1 MNQTQTS
8 REGSTL
14 NTGFRVGSIAGIHI
28 FVDWSLLIIF
38 FLVTSSLGAGVFPEW
53 HPDWGGGLIWI
64 TALTAAILFF
74 VSVLLHELSHALVGR
89 AQGIDIRRIT
99 LFVFGGV
106 AQLEREPHRWQ
117 AELLMAIV
125 GPITSFVLG
134 LLFIFLGSASAG
146 EEIQPNPSD
155 PLQTFSAL
163 GPLATV
169 LLWIGP
175 INILL
180 GAFNLV
186 PGFPL
191 DGGRALRAVLWGLT
205 GDLYRATRWAAGLG
219 QGVAWILIGC
229 GFAMIFGTRV
239 PVFGTGVVGG
249 MWIALIGWFLNNAAI
264 MSYRQLLVQR
274 SMEHV
279 PVSRIMLSQF
289 DTVAPDM
296 PISTLIEDYI
306 MRSDQR
312 AFPVVENGRLVGLV
326 CLEDVRR
333 VDPTQRATLA
343 VRAIMTPAHA
353 LTTVAPEEAS
363 TEALQALSR
372 REVNQL
378 PVVKHGTVRGLIRRE
393 DILKWLSLHGEQAVA
408 R

>member
-8 REGSTL
+8 QARLTMD
-14 NTGFRVGSIAGIHI
+14 TGVRVGRIAGIHI

-38 FLVTSSLGAGVFPEW
+38 FLVTSSLGAGVFPAW
-53 HPDWGGGLIWI
+53 HPDWGEGLIWI
-64 TALTAAILFF
+64 TALAAAILFF

-89 AQGIDIRRIT
+89 AQGIEIRRIT
-99 LFVFGGV
+99 LFVFGG
-106 AQLEREPHRWQ
+106 AAHLEREPHTWR

-134 LLFIFLGSASAG
+134 LLFIFVGSVSAG
-146 EEIQPNPSD
+146 EIRIDPSD
-155 PLQTFSAL
+155 PLQTLSAL

-169 LLWIGP
+169 LLWLGP
-175 INILL
+175 INLLL
-180 GAFNLV
+180 GTFNLV

-191 DGGRALRAVLWGLT
+191 DGGRVLRAVLWGLS

-219 QGVAWILIGC
+219 QAVAWSLIGG
-229 GFAMIFGTRV
+229 GFAMILGVRV

-249 MWIALIGWFLNNAAI
+249 MWLALIGWFLNNAAI
-264 MSYRQLLVQR
+264 MSYRQLLTHR
-274 SMEHV
+274 SLERV
-279 PVSRIMLSQF
+279 PVSQIMLSHF
-289 DTVAPDM
+289 ATVAPDM
-296 PISTLIEDYI
+296 PLSTLIEDYL

-312 AFPVVENGRLVGLV
+312 AFPVVEHGRLVGLV

-333 VDPTQRATLA
+333 VDPTKRATLA
-343 VRAIMTPAHA
+343 VRTIMTPAHD
-353 LTTVAPEEAS
+353 LTTVTPEQAS

-378 PVVKHGTVRGLIRRE
+378 PVVKHGVVRGLIRRE
-393 DILKWLSLHGEQAVA
+393 DILKWLTLHGEQAMA
-408 R
+408 

>member
-1 MNQTQTS
+1 MNI
-8 REGSTL
+8 
-14 NTGFRVGSIAGIHI
+14 GFRVGSIAGIDI

-38 FLVTSSLGAGVFPEW
+38 FLVTSSLGAGVFPAW
-53 HPDWGGGLIWI
+53 HPDWVGGLIWI
-64 TALTAAILFF
+64 TALAAAILFF
-74 VSVLLHELSHALVGR
+74 VSILLHELSHALVGR

-99 LFVFGGV
+99 LFVFGG
-106 AQLEREPHRWQ
+106 AAHLEREPHRWQ

-125 GPITSFVLG
+125 GPITSLVLG
-134 LLFIFLGSASAG
+134 LLFIFLGSVSAG
-146 EEIQPNPSD
+146 KELQPNPSD

-169 LLWIGP
+169 LLWLGP

-180 GAFNLV
+180 GVFNLV

-191 DGGRALRAVLWGLT
+191 DGGRVLRAVLWGLT

-219 QGVAWILIGC
+219 QVVAWILIGC
-229 GFAMIFGTRV
+229 GFAMIFGIRV
-239 PVFGTGVVGG
+239 PFFGTGVVGG

-264 MSYRQLLVQR
+264 MSYRQLLIQR

-289 DTVAPDM
+289 NTVTPDM

-306 MRSDQR
+306 MRSNQR
-312 AFPVVENGRLVGLV
+312 AFPVVESGRLVGLV

-333 VDPTQRATLA
+333 VDPTQRATLP
-343 VRAIMTPAHA
+343 VRAIMTPAHE

>member
-1 MNQTQTS
+1 
-8 REGSTL
+8 
-14 NTGFRVGSIAGIHI
+14 
-28 FVDWSLLIIF
+28 
-38 FLVTSSLGAGVFPEW
+38 
-53 HPDWGGGLIWI
+53 
-64 TALTAAILFF
+64 
-74 VSVLLHELSHALVGR
+74 
-89 AQGIDIRRIT
+89 
-99 LFVFGGV
+99 
-106 AQLEREPHRWQ
+106 
-117 AELLMAIV
+117 MAIV

-134 LLFIFLGSASAG
+134 LLFIFLGSVSAG
-146 EEIQPNPSD
+146 EELQPNPSD

-191 DGGRALRAVLWGLT
+191 DGGRVLRAMLWGLT

-219 QGVAWILIGC
+219 QMVAWILIGC
-229 GFAMIFGTRV
+229 GFAMIFGIRV
-239 PVFGTGVVGG
+239 PFFGTGVVGG

-289 DTVAPDM
+289 DTVTPDM

-333 VDPTQRATLA
+333 VDPTERATLP
-343 VRAIMTPAHA
+343 VRAIMTPAQA
-353 LTTVAPEEAS
+353 LTTVTPEEAS